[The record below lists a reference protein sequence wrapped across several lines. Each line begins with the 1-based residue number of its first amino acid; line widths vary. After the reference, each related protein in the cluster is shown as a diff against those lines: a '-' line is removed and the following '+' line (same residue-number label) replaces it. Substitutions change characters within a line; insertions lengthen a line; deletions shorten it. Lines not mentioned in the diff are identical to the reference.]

1 MHRNFFVCTVKA
13 TRKRIPKKNHRWDVA
28 HSNSLI
34 ISNRRTWWPQGYW
47 IHQFDF
53 PTVPKNAATLV
64 VSVKV
69 DPHVLKFTTWS
80 HETMFLFKLAYVASW
95 VSNYYLILYNNFST
109 NFYYIYILHRRIF
122 IILLTIYF
130 YQWLIVSISRLFFLI
145 TFYKICRSC
154 TKPP

>member
-1 MHRNFFVCTVKA
+1 MVTAVCTAISLFARLKQPE
-13 TRKRIPKKNHRWDVA
+13 KEYQKKNHRWDVA
-28 HSNSLI
+28 PSNSLI
-34 ISNRRTWWPQGYW
+34 ISNRRSSWPQGHW

-80 HETMFLFKLAYVASW
+80 RETMFLFKLAYVASW

-122 IILLTIYF
+122 IIFWNIYF
-130 YQWLIVSISRLFFLI
+130 LPKTILPDNFLQNL
-145 TFYKICRSC
+145 
-154 TKPP
+154 

>member
-1 MHRNFFVCTVKA
+1 M
-13 TRKRIPKKNHRWDVA
+13 
-28 HSNSLI
+28 
-34 ISNRRTWWPQGYW
+34 
-47 IHQFDF
+47 
-53 PTVPKNAATLV
+53 

-130 YQWLIVSISRLFFLI
+130 LSMTNS
-145 TFYKICRSC
+145 
-154 TKPP
+154 